1 MPKII
6 VINRLI
12 DVWEW
17 LFSINLWWAHVTVI
31 PDVSKIT
38 VFNSGIWNGLKGV
51 IPIGGQFIPSSILGD
66 SLLWKNLQKKDTKK
80 KISEII
86 NKIIPHFNPLI
97 THIVWRPWKVPSRE
111 ISRHHWYIVSKVII
125 NPKINKFILNWCN
138 HFTSPETNVKVLI
151 APVRGQGLKSTKWKG
166 WFQCVDIYY

>member
-80 KISEII
+80 KNFWD
-86 NKIIPHFNPLI
+86 NK
-97 THIVWRPWKVPSRE
+97 
-111 ISRHHWYIVSKVII
+111 
-125 NPKINKFILNWCN
+125 
-138 HFTSPETNVKVLI
+138 
-151 APVRGQGLKSTKWKG
+151 
-166 WFQCVDIYY
+166 